1 MVINL
6 NGTQKDIPVC
16 FEELKTRQYEMLIPE
31 LAKDMENRDHFKIFN
46 IIAGTNYS
54 SYNVTSEIEVTIWNA
69 IKWIYEQPFPLN
81 EMPKVLAMTFNNV
94 HKIITL
100 PKNVKALSIGQNVAL
115 KQLVVKAQYLEE
127 NISSA
132 VAIYLQPIIDGAKF
146 NSERVDEIK
155 KEVDQMPCVLIRPI
169 GFFLLK
175 SASTHGSGQMSYSK
189 KMLNSLKL
197 NSAGLLLNWR
207 KLVSL
212 TGIAT

>member
-6 NGTQKDIPVC
+6 NGTKKDIPVC
-16 FEELKTRQYEMLIPE
+16 FEELTTRQYEMLIPE

-46 IIAGTNYS
+46 IIAGTNFS

-81 EMPKVLAMTFNNV
+81 EMPKVLTFKGNN
-94 HKIITL
+94 ITL

-155 KEVDQMPCVLIRPI
+155 KEVDQMSCVLIRPI